1 MVLLSIDDG
10 LKRRTNLDL
19 VKNTIIYFILVN
31 FTNSIKNK

>member
-31 FTNSIKNK
+31 FTNIIKNK